1 MPLSLTLRPFQP
13 DDLPVLH
20 RIREAA
26 FAPVF
31 ASFRALVGAEI
42 APVAFAEAEAEQG
55 KHLEEI
61 AAEASG
67 HQLLVVE
74 ADGEVAG
81 FVAFRVDPA
90 KRSGE
95 IGLNAVHPD
104 HAGRGIGTWMYGEA
118 LARMKALGAEVAEV
132 GTGGDSSHAP
142 ARRAYEKAGFGP
154 AIPALHLYRR
164 L

>member
-1 MPLSLTLRPFQP
+1 MAFDLALRPFRP
-13 DDLPVLH
+13 DDLPILH

-42 APVAFAEAEAEQG
+42 ASIALADAEAEQG
-55 KHLEEI
+55 RHLEEI
-61 AAEASG
+61 AAGASG
-67 HQLLVVE
+67 HRLLVVE
-74 ADGEVAG
+74 AGGAVAG
-81 FVAFRVDPA
+81 FVSFRVDPA
-90 KRSGE
+90 RRGGE

-104 HAGRGIGTWMYGEA
+104 FAGRGVGTWMYGEA

-132 GTGGDSSHAP
+132 GTGGDSSHAA